1 MNSLEDGPSVI
12 IAAPA
17 TPALGVQYVVTPSP
31 SPWSSGWSAANAFA
45 CWRVDDDATADSLHA
60 APTVRRLF
68 PSDAPADEQDEFRAL
83 ATLIENPDGSVECNA

>member
-1 MNSLEDGPSVI
+1 MNSLEDGPSAI

-17 TPALGVQYVVTPSP
+17 TPAPGVQYVVTPSP

-45 CWRVDDDATADSLHA
+45 CWRVDDDAVGCGAADGLRA

-68 PSDAPADEQDEFRAL
+68 PSDAPADEGDEFRAL
-83 ATLIENPDGSVECNA
+83 ATL